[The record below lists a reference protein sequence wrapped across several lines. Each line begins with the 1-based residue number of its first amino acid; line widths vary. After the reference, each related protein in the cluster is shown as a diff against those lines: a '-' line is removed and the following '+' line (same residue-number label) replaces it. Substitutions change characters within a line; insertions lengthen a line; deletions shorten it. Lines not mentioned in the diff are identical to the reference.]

1 MIQSR
6 HLGNTQRSSLE
17 NCYRVTNYSEEPG
30 DSLNVFHI
38 INKDFLE
45 RAIQIFD
52 PRNAMYIS
60 RNDGYFNKD
69 VCVQRDTVICANTL
83 MNMARNNY
91 SEEQLNKL
99 KALAKA
105 V

>member
-1 MIQSR
+1 
-6 HLGNTQRSSLE
+6 
-17 NCYRVTNYSEEPG
+17 
-30 DSLNVFHI
+30 
-38 INKDFLE
+38 
-45 RAIQIFD
+45 
-52 PRNAMYIS
+52 MYIS